1 LHNVRLSGVSALR
14 GVAAFAVPASILA
27 IAHELGARMVTLSP
41 ADTALAAHAPVVV
54 LTLGAL
60 LAAAFQRG
68 RIFFA
73 LVTLA
78 VAWFAYRGYLNR
90 GLAGLSARAVFAS
103 LCFFVPLNLAALA
116 LTRERGILN
125 LHGLLRAG
133 IIALECGAAA
143 WLAAAGNRETIA
155 WLYQSLTTALPVGSR
170 MPQAALLLTAAGI
183 ATAIGLWWRSRSA
196 IDLAFAGAILAWAFA
211 AQGLLQREWPIVFVA
226 AAALILAVAVL
237 QDVYR
242 MAFRDEL
249 TGLPARRALNEH
261 LARLGRRYVIA
272 VLDID
277 HFKKFNDTHGHD
289 VGDQVLKMVATR
301 IERVRGGGVA
311 YRFGGEEFVI
321 VFSGAA
327 AAQALPH
334 LDALRIDVANHG
346 LMLRTSERPPQSP
359 ARANARPLK
368 PRAARPPP
376 AGGKKL
382 SVTVSIGVA
391 ERSDKL
397 ASSAAVLTAADKA
410 LYRAKRAGRNRI
422 SR

>member
-1 LHNVRLSGVSALR
+1 MSSLR
-14 GVAAFAVPASILA
+14 GFAAFAVPAAILA
-27 IAHELGARMVTLSP
+27 AAY
-41 ADTALAAHAPVVV
+41 ALAAYAAALPPAYLSLTGHAPVLV
-54 LTLGAL
+54 LALGAL

-73 LVTLA
+73 MVTLA
-78 VAWFAYRGYLNR
+78 IAWLAYRGYLS
-90 GLAGLSARAVFAS
+90 GGLSGFAARAVFVS
-103 LCFFVPLNLAALA
+103 LCLFVPINFMALA
-116 LTRERGILN
+116 LTRERGIFN

-133 IIALECGAAA
+133 IIALECGAVA
-143 WLAAAGNRETIA
+143 WLIAAGNRETVD
-155 WLYQSLTTALPVGSR
+155 WLYQPLTTALTMATR
-170 MPQAALLLTAAGI
+170 IPQAGLTLMAAGVV
-183 ATAIGLWWRSRSA
+183 TAVGLWWLSRSA
-196 IDLAFAGAILAWAFA
+196 IDLAFAGAIVAWGIA
-211 AQGLLQREWPIVFVA
+211 AHGVAQPDTVMTHIVFSA
-226 AAALILAVAVL
+226 AAALILAIAVL

-249 TGLPARRALNEH
+249 TGVPGRRALNEH

-301 IERVRGGGVA
+301 IERVRGGGSA

-321 VFSGAA
+321 VFPGAA

-346 LMLRTSERPPQSP
+346 LTLRASERPLQTP
-359 ARANARPLK
+359 ARTNARP
-368 PRAARPPP
+368 RTARS
-376 AGGKKL
+376 ARSGGKKL

-391 ERSDKL
+391 ERTEKL
-397 ASSAAVLTAADKA
+397 ATPSAVLTAADKA
-410 LYRAKRAGRNRI
+410 LYRAKRAGRNRV